1 MLNRL
6 ALLSVHTSPLAQL
19 GGNKTG
25 GMNVYI
31 RELAQELGRR
41 GVTVDIYTRKAAAHL
56 PLVDHTLGP
65 NVRVICILAG
75 PEMPLN
81 PDDVYAHLPQ
91 FTAGVLA
98 FTTSEGLRYDLL
110 YSHYWL
116 SGLVAH
122 QLKDIWGTPFVQMFH
137 TLGHM
142 KNRIVPDGI
151 LQLAPD
157 VRVHYETQITGW
169 ANRIVAATPA
179 EQAQLLW
186 LYRTDRR
193 KIVVIPP
200 GVNTER
206 FHVISMANAKQKLGI
221 PVERQLLLFAGRI
234 EPLKGVDSILQA
246 LHLIQQRNPT
256 LLHHVRFVVV
266 GGDITSTHDRE
277 LVRLRQLS
285 EQLGLGQAVDFV
297 GAKDQTLLPFY
308 YAAAAAVI
316 MPSDYESFGLVAL
329 EAMACGTPVI
339 ASQVGGLPFLIR
351 EGETGFL
358 VPVREPAA
366 LADRML
372 TLLLNPPQRLQM
384 GAAAAKLAQQ
394 YSWSAIADQLIPLFE
409 DLIAHPCL
417 IRHKN

>member
-1 MLNRL
+1 
-6 ALLSVHTSPLAQL
+6 
-19 GGNKTG
+19 
-25 GMNVYI
+25 
-31 RELAQELGRR
+31 
-41 GVTVDIYTRKAAAHL
+41 
-56 PLVDHTLGP
+56 
-65 NVRVICILAG
+65 
-75 PEMPLN
+75 
-81 PDDVYAHLPQ
+81 
-91 FTAGVLA
+91 
-98 FTTSEGLRYDLL
+98 
-110 YSHYWL
+110 
-116 SGLVAH
+116 
-122 QLKDIWGTPFVQMFH
+122 
-137 TLGHM
+137 M

-206 FHVISMANAKQKLGI
+206 FHVIPMANAKQELGI

-246 LHLIQQRNPT
+246 LHLIQQQNPA
-256 LLHHVRFVVV
+256 LLHQVRFVVV

-358 VPVREPAA
+358 VPVREPTA

-372 TLLLNPPQRLQM
+372 TLLLNPQERLQM

-394 YSWSAIADQLIPLFE
+394 YSWLAIADQLIPLFE
-409 DLIAHPCL
+409 DLIAHPCV